1 MRKKGML
8 EKIQKEWLSN
18 IQKDLLSGFVV
29 GLSVIP
35 ETAGFA
41 IMVGLDVGV
50 AFYTTFY
57 MAFILSLFG
66 ARKAMISA
74 AAGSVALILV
84 GVVKNYGL
92 EYAGVATLM
101 AGILQI
107 LLGYLKIGN
116 LLKFIPQSVMY
127 GFVNAL
133 GILLLM
139 EQFKFL
145 QNQNLGVFILLF
157 IGILIIYLFPLIT
170 KKIPSNLICILAI
183 SAIALIF
190 DVHAPNLG
198 SIEQGVSG
206 FHFIIIPKN
215 LDFKIVI
222 ELLPYALSLAL
233 VGTIES
239 LLTAKTLDVILKDGV
254 SDKNKETKAQGLGNI
269 ISGLLGGMT
278 GCALVGQS
286 IINAK
291 SGAKTRLSTF
301 FAGFSLMVLILV
313 FNEYVVKIPI
323 VAVVAVMVMISFTT
337 FNFQSIMNIKKIKL
351 YDTLNMLL
359 VVAVVLYTHNL
370 AIGVVVGVLVN
381 ALWIKSKGIAWI
393 FVIKKRWVKSM
404 APDVG
409 FEPTTK
415 RLTAAYSTAELI
427 WNFAQKEILVCFL

>member
-1 MRKKGML
+1 ML

-57 MAFILSLFG
+57 MAFVLSLFG

-116 LLKFIPQSVMY
+116 LLRFIPQSVMY

-145 QNQNLGVFILLF
+145 QNQNLGVFVLLA

-170 KKIPSNLICILAI
+170 KKIPSNLICILAV

-190 DVHAPNLG
+190 DMHAPNLG

-337 FNFQSIMNIKKIKL
+337 FNFQSVTNIKKIKL

-381 ALWIKSKGIAWI
+381 ALWIKSKGIA
-393 FVIKKRWVKSM
+393 
-404 APDVG
+404 
-409 FEPTTK
+409 
-415 RLTAAYSTAELI
+415 
-427 WNFAQKEILVCFL
+427 

>member
-1 MRKKGML
+1 ML

-57 MAFILSLFG
+57 MAFVLSLFG

-101 AGILQI
+101 AGVLQI

-116 LLKFIPQSVMY
+116 LLRFIPQSVMY

-145 QNQNLGVFILLF
+145 QNQNLGVFILLA

-170 KKIPSNLICILAI
+170 KKIPSNLICILI
-183 SAIALIF
+183 VSAIALIF

-215 LDFKIVI
+215 LDFQILI

-337 FNFQSIMNIKKIKL
+337 FNFQSVINIKKIKL

-381 ALWIKSKGIAWI
+381 ALWIKSKGIA
-393 FVIKKRWVKSM
+393 
-404 APDVG
+404 
-409 FEPTTK
+409 
-415 RLTAAYSTAELI
+415 
-427 WNFAQKEILVCFL
+427 

>member
-18 IQKDLLSGFVV
+18 VQKDLLSGFVV

-57 MAFILSLFG
+57 MAFVLSLFG

-116 LLKFIPQSVMY
+116 LLRFIPQSVMY

-145 QNQNLGVFILLF
+145 QNQNLGVFILLA

-170 KKIPSNLICILAI
+170 KKIPSNLICILAV

-337 FNFQSIMNIKKIKL
+337 FNFQSVMNIKKIKL

-381 ALWIKSKGIAWI
+381 ALWIKSKGIA
-393 FVIKKRWVKSM
+393 
-404 APDVG
+404 
-409 FEPTTK
+409 
-415 RLTAAYSTAELI
+415 
-427 WNFAQKEILVCFL
+427 

>member
-1 MRKKGML
+1 MF

-57 MAFILSLFG
+57 MAFVLSLFG

-101 AGILQI
+101 AGVLQI

-116 LLKFIPQSVMY
+116 LLRFIPQSVMY

-133 GILLLM
+133 GILLLT

-145 QNQNLGVFILLF
+145 QNQNLGVFILLA

-170 KKIPSNLICILAI
+170 KKIPSNLICILI
-183 SAIALIF
+183 VSAIALIF

-337 FNFQSIMNIKKIKL
+337 FNFQSIINIKKIKL

-381 ALWIKSKGIAWI
+381 ALWIKSKGI
-393 FVIKKRWVKSM
+393 V
-404 APDVG
+404 
-409 FEPTTK
+409 
-415 RLTAAYSTAELI
+415 
-427 WNFAQKEILVCFL
+427 

>member
-1 MRKKGML
+1 MF

-57 MAFILSLFG
+57 MAFVLSFFG

-116 LLKFIPQSVMY
+116 LLRFIPQSVMY

-133 GILLLM
+133 GILLLT

-215 LDFKIVI
+215 LDFKIMI

-337 FNFQSIMNIKKIKL
+337 FNFQSIINIKKIKL

-381 ALWIKSKGIAWI
+381 ALWIKSKGIA
-393 FVIKKRWVKSM
+393 
-404 APDVG
+404 
-409 FEPTTK
+409 
-415 RLTAAYSTAELI
+415 
-427 WNFAQKEILVCFL
+427 

>member
-1 MRKKGML
+1 MF

-57 MAFILSLFG
+57 MAFVLSLFG

-101 AGILQI
+101 AGMLQI

-116 LLKFIPQSVMY
+116 LLRFIPQSVMY

-170 KKIPSNLICILAI
+170 KKIPSNLICILAV

-190 DVHAPNLG
+190 DMHAPNLG

-206 FHFIIIPKN
+206 FHFLIIPKN

-239 LLTAKTLDVILKDGV
+239 LLTAKTLDMILKDGV

-337 FNFQSIMNIKKIKL
+337 FNFQSIINIKKIKL

-381 ALWIKSKGIAWI
+381 ALWIKSKGIA
-393 FVIKKRWVKSM
+393 
-404 APDVG
+404 
-409 FEPTTK
+409 
-415 RLTAAYSTAELI
+415 
-427 WNFAQKEILVCFL
+427 

>member
-1 MRKKGML
+1 ML

-57 MAFILSLFG
+57 MAFVLSFFG

-101 AGILQI
+101 AGMLQI

-116 LLKFIPQSVMY
+116 LLRFIPQSVMY

-145 QNQNLGVFILLF
+145 QNQNLGVFILLA

-170 KKIPSNLICILAI
+170 KKIPSNLICILAV

-190 DVHAPNLG
+190 DMHAPNLG

-337 FNFQSIMNIKKIKL
+337 FNFQSIINIKKIKL

-381 ALWIKSKGIAWI
+381 ALWIKSKGIA
-393 FVIKKRWVKSM
+393 
-404 APDVG
+404 
-409 FEPTTK
+409 
-415 RLTAAYSTAELI
+415 
-427 WNFAQKEILVCFL
+427 

>member
-1 MRKKGML
+1 ML

-18 IQKDLLSGFVV
+18 VQKDLLSGFVV

-57 MAFILSLFG
+57 MAFVLSLFG

-101 AGILQI
+101 AGMLQI

-145 QNQNLGVFILLF
+145 QNQNLGVFILLA

-170 KKIPSNLICILAI
+170 KKIPSNLICILI
-183 SAIALIF
+183 VSAIALIF

-215 LDFKIVI
+215 LDFKIMI

-337 FNFQSIMNIKKIKL
+337 FNFQSVMNIKKIKL

-381 ALWIKSKGIAWI
+381 ALWIKSEGIA
-393 FVIKKRWVKSM
+393 
-404 APDVG
+404 
-409 FEPTTK
+409 
-415 RLTAAYSTAELI
+415 
-427 WNFAQKEILVCFL
+427 

>member
-1 MRKKGML
+1 MF

-57 MAFILSLFG
+57 MAFVLSFFG

-133 GILLLM
+133 GILLLT

-145 QNQNLGVFILLF
+145 QNQNLGVFVLLA
-157 IGILIIYLFPLIT
+157 IGIFIIYLFPLIT
-170 KKIPSNLICILAI
+170 KKIPSNLICILAV

-190 DVHAPNLG
+190 DMHAPNLG

-269 ISGLLGGMT
+269 VSGLLGGMT

-337 FNFQSIMNIKKIKL
+337 FNFQSIINIKKIKL

-359 VVAVVLYTHNL
+359 VVAVVLCTHNL

-381 ALWIKSKGIAWI
+381 ALWIKSKGIA
-393 FVIKKRWVKSM
+393 
-404 APDVG
+404 
-409 FEPTTK
+409 
-415 RLTAAYSTAELI
+415 
-427 WNFAQKEILVCFL
+427 

>member
-1 MRKKGML
+1 ML

-18 IQKDLLSGFVV
+18 VQKDLLSGFVV

-57 MAFILSLFG
+57 MAFVLSLFG

-101 AGILQI
+101 AGVLQI

-145 QNQNLGVFILLF
+145 QNQNLGVFILLA

-190 DVHAPNLG
+190 DMHAPNLG

-254 SDKNKETKAQGLGNI
+254 SDKNKETKVQGLGNI
-269 ISGLLGGMT
+269 VSGLLGGMT

-337 FNFQSIMNIKKIKL
+337 FNFQSIINIKKIKL

-381 ALWIKSKGIAWI
+381 ALWIKSKGIA
-393 FVIKKRWVKSM
+393 
-404 APDVG
+404 
-409 FEPTTK
+409 
-415 RLTAAYSTAELI
+415 
-427 WNFAQKEILVCFL
+427 

>member
-1 MRKKGML
+1 MF

-57 MAFILSLFG
+57 MAFVLSFFG

-101 AGILQI
+101 AGVLQI

-116 LLKFIPQSVMY
+116 LLRFIPQSVMY

-170 KKIPSNLICILAI
+170 KKIPSNLICILI
-183 SAIALIF
+183 VSAIALIF
-190 DVHAPNLG
+190 DMHAPNLG

-239 LLTAKTLDVILKDGV
+239 LLTAKTLDIILKDGV

-337 FNFQSIMNIKKIKL
+337 FNFQSIINIKKIKL

-381 ALWIKSKGIAWI
+381 ALWIKSKGIA
-393 FVIKKRWVKSM
+393 
-404 APDVG
+404 
-409 FEPTTK
+409 
-415 RLTAAYSTAELI
+415 
-427 WNFAQKEILVCFL
+427 

>member
-1 MRKKGML
+1 ML

-145 QNQNLGVFILLF
+145 QNQNLGVFILLA

-170 KKIPSNLICILAI
+170 KKIPSNLICILAV
-183 SAIALIF
+183 SSIALIF

-337 FNFQSIMNIKKIKL
+337 FNFQSIINIKKIKL

-381 ALWIKSKGIAWI
+381 ALWIKSKGIA
-393 FVIKKRWVKSM
+393 
-404 APDVG
+404 
-409 FEPTTK
+409 
-415 RLTAAYSTAELI
+415 
-427 WNFAQKEILVCFL
+427 

>member
-1 MRKKGML
+1 ML

-57 MAFILSLFG
+57 MAFVLSLFG

-101 AGILQI
+101 AGMLQI

-133 GILLLM
+133 GILLLT

-145 QNQNLGVFILLF
+145 QNQNLGVFILLA

-170 KKIPSNLICILAI
+170 KKILSNLICILAV

-190 DVHAPNLG
+190 DMHAPNLG

-215 LDFKIVI
+215 LDFKMVAG
-222 ELLPYALSLAL
+222 LLPYALSLAL

-337 FNFQSIMNIKKIKL
+337 FNFQSVINIKKIKL

-381 ALWIKSKGIAWI
+381 ALWIKSKGIA
-393 FVIKKRWVKSM
+393 
-404 APDVG
+404 
-409 FEPTTK
+409 
-415 RLTAAYSTAELI
+415 
-427 WNFAQKEILVCFL
+427 

>member
-1 MRKKGML
+1 MGKKGMF

-57 MAFILSLFG
+57 MAFVLSLFG

-116 LLKFIPQSVMY
+116 LLRFIPQSVMY

-133 GILLLM
+133 GILLLT

-145 QNQNLGVFILLF
+145 QNQNLEVFVLLA

-170 KKIPSNLICILAI
+170 KKIPSNLICILVV

-190 DVHAPNLG
+190 DMHAPNLG

-254 SDKNKETKAQGLGNI
+254 SDKNKETKAQGFGNI

-337 FNFQSIMNIKKIKL
+337 FNFQSVMNIKKIKL

-381 ALWIKSKGIAWI
+381 ALWIKSKGIA
-393 FVIKKRWVKSM
+393 
-404 APDVG
+404 
-409 FEPTTK
+409 
-415 RLTAAYSTAELI
+415 
-427 WNFAQKEILVCFL
+427 

>member
-1 MRKKGML
+1 MF

-18 IQKDLLSGFVV
+18 VQKDLLSGFVV

-57 MAFILSLFG
+57 MAFVLSLFG
-66 ARKAMISA
+66 ARKVMISA

-116 LLKFIPQSVMY
+116 LLRFIPQSVMY

-145 QNQNLGVFILLF
+145 QNQNLGVFILLI

-170 KKIPSNLICILAI
+170 KKIPSNLICILAV

-206 FHFIIIPKN
+206 FHFLIIPKN
-215 LDFKIVI
+215 LDFKIMI
-222 ELLPYALSLAL
+222 GLLPYALSLAL

-313 FNEYVVKIPI
+313 FNEYVIKIPI

-337 FNFQSIMNIKKIKL
+337 FNFQSIINIKKIKL

-381 ALWIKSKGIAWI
+381 ALWIKSKGIA
-393 FVIKKRWVKSM
+393 
-404 APDVG
+404 
-409 FEPTTK
+409 
-415 RLTAAYSTAELI
+415 
-427 WNFAQKEILVCFL
+427 

>member
-1 MRKKGML
+1 MF

-57 MAFILSLFG
+57 MAFVLSLFG

-170 KKIPSNLICILAI
+170 KKIPSNLICILAV

-190 DVHAPNLG
+190 DMHAPNLG

-215 LDFKIVI
+215 LDFKIMI
-222 ELLPYALSLAL
+222 GLLPYALSLAL

-269 ISGLLGGMT
+269 VSGLLGGMT

-337 FNFQSIMNIKKIKL
+337 FNFQSVMNIKKIKL

-381 ALWIKSKGIAWI
+381 ALWIKSKGIA
-393 FVIKKRWVKSM
+393 
-404 APDVG
+404 
-409 FEPTTK
+409 
-415 RLTAAYSTAELI
+415 
-427 WNFAQKEILVCFL
+427 

>member
-1 MRKKGML
+1 ML

-18 IQKDLLSGFVV
+18 VQKDLLSGFVV

-57 MAFILSLFG
+57 MAFVLSFFG

-133 GILLLM
+133 GILLLT

-145 QNQNLGVFILLF
+145 QNQNLGVFVLLA

-170 KKIPSNLICILAI
+170 KKIPSNLICILAV

-190 DVHAPNLG
+190 DMHAPNLG

-215 LDFKIVI
+215 LDFKMVL

-337 FNFQSIMNIKKIKL
+337 FNFQSIINIKKIKL

-381 ALWIKSKGIAWI
+381 ALWIKSKGIA
-393 FVIKKRWVKSM
+393 
-404 APDVG
+404 
-409 FEPTTK
+409 
-415 RLTAAYSTAELI
+415 
-427 WNFAQKEILVCFL
+427 

>member
-1 MRKKGML
+1 MF

-57 MAFILSLFG
+57 MAFVLSLFG
-66 ARKAMISA
+66 ARKVMISA

-116 LLKFIPQSVMY
+116 LLRFIPQSVMY

-133 GILLLM
+133 GILLLI

-145 QNQNLGVFILLF
+145 QNQNLGVFILLV

-170 KKIPSNLICILAI
+170 KKIPSNLICILAV

-190 DVHAPNLG
+190 DVHVPNLG

-215 LDFKIVI
+215 LDFKIMI
-222 ELLPYALSLAL
+222 GLLPYALSLAL

-337 FNFQSIMNIKKIKL
+337 FNFQSIINIKTIKL

-381 ALWIKSKGIAWI
+381 ALWIKSRGIA
-393 FVIKKRWVKSM
+393 
-404 APDVG
+404 
-409 FEPTTK
+409 
-415 RLTAAYSTAELI
+415 
-427 WNFAQKEILVCFL
+427 

>member
-1 MRKKGML
+1 MGKKGML

-57 MAFILSLFG
+57 MAFVLSLFG

-101 AGILQI
+101 AGVLQI

-145 QNQNLGVFILLF
+145 QNQNLGVFILLA

-170 KKIPSNLICILAI
+170 KKIPSNLICILI
-183 SAIALIF
+183 VSTIALIF
-190 DVHAPNLG
+190 DMHAPNLG

-215 LDFKIVI
+215 LDFKIMI
-222 ELLPYALSLAL
+222 GLLPYALSLAL

-337 FNFQSIMNIKKIKL
+337 FNFQSVMNIKKIKL

-381 ALWIKSKGIAWI
+381 ALWIKSKGIA
-393 FVIKKRWVKSM
+393 
-404 APDVG
+404 
-409 FEPTTK
+409 
-415 RLTAAYSTAELI
+415 
-427 WNFAQKEILVCFL
+427 

>member
-1 MRKKGML
+1 MF
-8 EKIQKEWLSN
+8 EKIQKEWMSN

-57 MAFILSLFG
+57 MAFVLSLFG

-101 AGILQI
+101 AGVLQI

-116 LLKFIPQSVMY
+116 LLRFIPQSVMY
-127 GFVNAL
+127 GFVNVL

-145 QNQNLGVFILLF
+145 QNQNLGVFILLAV
-157 IGILIIYLFPLIT
+157 GILIIYLFPLIT
-170 KKIPSNLICILAI
+170 KKIPSNLICILAV

-190 DVHAPNLG
+190 DMHAPNLG

-215 LDFKIVI
+215 LDFKMVI
-222 ELLPYALSLAL
+222 GLLPYALSLAL

-337 FNFQSIMNIKKIKL
+337 FNFQSVMNIKKIKL

-381 ALWIKSKGIAWI
+381 ALWIKSKGIA
-393 FVIKKRWVKSM
+393 
-404 APDVG
+404 
-409 FEPTTK
+409 
-415 RLTAAYSTAELI
+415 
-427 WNFAQKEILVCFL
+427 

>member
-1 MRKKGML
+1 MF

-57 MAFILSLFG
+57 MAFVLSFFG

-170 KKIPSNLICILAI
+170 KKIPSNLVCILI
-183 SAIALIF
+183 VSAIALIF
-190 DVHAPNLG
+190 DMHAPNLG

-215 LDFKIVI
+215 LDFKIMI
-222 ELLPYALSLAL
+222 GLLPYALSLAL

-239 LLTAKTLDVILKDGV
+239 LLTAKTLDIILKDGV

-337 FNFQSIMNIKKIKL
+337 FNFQSIINIKKIKL

-381 ALWIKSKGIAWI
+381 ALWIKSKGIA
-393 FVIKKRWVKSM
+393 
-404 APDVG
+404 
-409 FEPTTK
+409 
-415 RLTAAYSTAELI
+415 
-427 WNFAQKEILVCFL
+427 

>member
-1 MRKKGML
+1 MRKEGML

-57 MAFILSLFG
+57 MAFVLSLFG

-101 AGILQI
+101 AGVLQI

-116 LLKFIPQSVMY
+116 LLRFIPQSVMY

-145 QNQNLGVFILLF
+145 QNQNLGVFILLA

-170 KKIPSNLICILAI
+170 KKIPSNLICILI
-183 SAIALIF
+183 VSAIALIF

-215 LDFKIVI
+215 LDFKILI

-337 FNFQSIMNIKKIKL
+337 FNFQSIINIKKIKL

-381 ALWIKSKGIAWI
+381 ALWIKSEGIA
-393 FVIKKRWVKSM
+393 
-404 APDVG
+404 
-409 FEPTTK
+409 
-415 RLTAAYSTAELI
+415 
-427 WNFAQKEILVCFL
+427 

>member
-1 MRKKGML
+1 MF

-57 MAFILSLFG
+57 MAFVLSLFG

-101 AGILQI
+101 AGVLQI

-116 LLKFIPQSVMY
+116 LLRFIPQSVMY

-145 QNQNLGVFILLF
+145 QNQNLGVFVLLA

-170 KKIPSNLICILAI
+170 KKIPSNLVCILI
-183 SAIALIF
+183 VSAIALIF
-190 DVHAPNLG
+190 DMHAPNLG

-215 LDFKIVI
+215 LDFKIMI

-381 ALWIKSKGIAWI
+381 ALWIKSKGIA
-393 FVIKKRWVKSM
+393 
-404 APDVG
+404 
-409 FEPTTK
+409 
-415 RLTAAYSTAELI
+415 
-427 WNFAQKEILVCFL
+427 

>member
-1 MRKKGML
+1 MF

-57 MAFILSLFG
+57 MAFVLSFFG

-101 AGILQI
+101 AGVLQI

-116 LLKFIPQSVMY
+116 LLRFIPQSVMY

-145 QNQNLGVFILLF
+145 QNQNLGVFILLV

-215 LDFKIVI
+215 LDFKILI
-222 ELLPYALSLAL
+222 GLLPYALSLAL

-239 LLTAKTLDVILKDGV
+239 LLTAKTLDMILKDGV

-337 FNFQSIMNIKKIKL
+337 FNFQSIINIKKIKL

-381 ALWIKSKGIAWI
+381 ALWIKSKGIA
-393 FVIKKRWVKSM
+393 
-404 APDVG
+404 
-409 FEPTTK
+409 
-415 RLTAAYSTAELI
+415 
-427 WNFAQKEILVCFL
+427 

>member
-1 MRKKGML
+1 ML

-57 MAFILSLFG
+57 MAFVLSLFG

-101 AGILQI
+101 AGVLQI

-170 KKIPSNLICILAI
+170 KKIPSNLICILAV

-190 DVHAPNLG
+190 DMHVPNLG

-337 FNFQSIMNIKKIKL
+337 FNFQSIINIKKIKL

-381 ALWIKSKGIAWI
+381 ALWIKSKGIA
-393 FVIKKRWVKSM
+393 
-404 APDVG
+404 
-409 FEPTTK
+409 
-415 RLTAAYSTAELI
+415 
-427 WNFAQKEILVCFL
+427 

>member
-1 MRKKGML
+1 MF

-57 MAFILSLFG
+57 MAFVLSLFG

-170 KKIPSNLICILAI
+170 KKIPSNLICILAV

-190 DVHAPNLG
+190 DMHVPNLG

-337 FNFQSIMNIKKIKL
+337 FNFQSVMNIKKIKL

-381 ALWIKSKGIAWI
+381 ALWIKSKGIA
-393 FVIKKRWVKSM
+393 
-404 APDVG
+404 
-409 FEPTTK
+409 
-415 RLTAAYSTAELI
+415 
-427 WNFAQKEILVCFL
+427 

>member
-1 MRKKGML
+1 ML

-57 MAFILSLFG
+57 MAFVLSLFG

-133 GILLLM
+133 GILLLT

-170 KKIPSNLICILAI
+170 KKIPSNLICILI
-183 SAIALIF
+183 VSAIALIF
-190 DVHAPNLG
+190 DMHAPNLG

-337 FNFQSIMNIKKIKL
+337 FNFQSIINIKKIKL

-381 ALWIKSKGIAWI
+381 ALWIKSKGIA
-393 FVIKKRWVKSM
+393 
-404 APDVG
+404 
-409 FEPTTK
+409 
-415 RLTAAYSTAELI
+415 
-427 WNFAQKEILVCFL
+427 

>member
-1 MRKKGML
+1 MF

-57 MAFILSLFG
+57 MAFVLSLFG

-116 LLKFIPQSVMY
+116 LLRFIPQSVMY

-170 KKIPSNLICILAI
+170 KKIPSNLVCILI
-183 SAIALIF
+183 VSAIALIF

-215 LDFKIVI
+215 LDFKIMI

-337 FNFQSIMNIKKIKL
+337 FNFQSIINIKKIKL

-381 ALWIKSKGIAWI
+381 ALWIKSKGIA
-393 FVIKKRWVKSM
+393 
-404 APDVG
+404 
-409 FEPTTK
+409 
-415 RLTAAYSTAELI
+415 
-427 WNFAQKEILVCFL
+427 

>member
-1 MRKKGML
+1 ML

-57 MAFILSLFG
+57 MAFVLSFFG

-101 AGILQI
+101 AGVLQI

-116 LLKFIPQSVMY
+116 LLKIIPQSVMY

-133 GILLLM
+133 GILLLT

-170 KKIPSNLICILAI
+170 KKIPSNLICILI
-183 SAIALIF
+183 VSTIALIF
-190 DVHAPNLG
+190 DMHAPNLG

-337 FNFQSIMNIKKIKL
+337 FNFQSVMNIKKIKL

-381 ALWIKSKGIAWI
+381 ALWIKSKGIA
-393 FVIKKRWVKSM
+393 
-404 APDVG
+404 
-409 FEPTTK
+409 
-415 RLTAAYSTAELI
+415 
-427 WNFAQKEILVCFL
+427 

>member
-1 MRKKGML
+1 ML

-57 MAFILSLFG
+57 MAFVLSLFG

-170 KKIPSNLICILAI
+170 KKIPSNLICILVI

-190 DVHAPNLG
+190 DMHAPNLG

-215 LDFKIVI
+215 LDFKMVLG
-222 ELLPYALSLAL
+222 LLPYALSLAL

-381 ALWIKSKGIAWI
+381 ALWIKSKGIA
-393 FVIKKRWVKSM
+393 
-404 APDVG
+404 
-409 FEPTTK
+409 
-415 RLTAAYSTAELI
+415 
-427 WNFAQKEILVCFL
+427 

>member
-1 MRKKGML
+1 MF

-57 MAFILSLFG
+57 MAFVLSLFG

-101 AGILQI
+101 AGVLQI

-116 LLKFIPQSVMY
+116 LLRFIPQSVMY

-198 SIEQGVSG
+198 SIEQGVLG

-215 LDFKIVI
+215 LDFKMVAG
-222 ELLPYALSLAL
+222 LLPYALSLAL

-337 FNFQSIMNIKKIKL
+337 FNFQSIINIKTIKL

-381 ALWIKSKGIAWI
+381 ALWIKKIA
-393 FVIKKRWVKSM
+393 
-404 APDVG
+404 
-409 FEPTTK
+409 
-415 RLTAAYSTAELI
+415 
-427 WNFAQKEILVCFL
+427 

>member
-1 MRKKGML
+1 MF

-57 MAFILSLFG
+57 MAFVLSLFG

-101 AGILQI
+101 AGVLQI

-116 LLKFIPQSVMY
+116 LLRFIPQSVMY

-145 QNQNLGVFILLF
+145 QNQNLGVFILLV

-170 KKIPSNLICILAI
+170 KKIPSNLICILI
-183 SAIALIF
+183 VSAIALIF
-190 DVHAPNLG
+190 DMHAPNLG

-215 LDFKIVI
+215 LDFKIMI

-337 FNFQSIMNIKKIKL
+337 FNFQSIINIKKIKL

-381 ALWIKSKGIAWI
+381 ALWIKSEGIA
-393 FVIKKRWVKSM
+393 
-404 APDVG
+404 
-409 FEPTTK
+409 
-415 RLTAAYSTAELI
+415 
-427 WNFAQKEILVCFL
+427 

>member
-1 MRKKGML
+1 ML

-57 MAFILSLFG
+57 MAFVLSIFG

-101 AGILQI
+101 AGVLQI

-116 LLKFIPQSVMY
+116 LLRFIPQSVMY

-170 KKIPSNLICILAI
+170 KKIPSNLICILI
-183 SAIALIF
+183 VSAIALIF
-190 DVHAPNLG
+190 DMHAPNLG

-337 FNFQSIMNIKKIKL
+337 FNFQSVMNIKKIKL

-381 ALWIKSKGIAWI
+381 ALWIKSEGIA
-393 FVIKKRWVKSM
+393 
-404 APDVG
+404 
-409 FEPTTK
+409 
-415 RLTAAYSTAELI
+415 
-427 WNFAQKEILVCFL
+427 

>member
-1 MRKKGML
+1 MF

-57 MAFILSLFG
+57 MAFVLSLFG

-101 AGILQI
+101 AGVLQI

-145 QNQNLGVFILLF
+145 QNQNLGVFILLA

-170 KKIPSNLICILAI
+170 KKIPSNLICILI
-183 SAIALIF
+183 VSAIALIF

-337 FNFQSIMNIKKIKL
+337 FNFQSVMNIKKIKL

-370 AIGVVVGVLVN
+370 AIGVVVGVLYTHNLAIGVVVGVLVN
-381 ALWIKSKGIAWI
+381 ALWIKSKGI
-393 FVIKKRWVKSM
+393 V
-404 APDVG
+404 
-409 FEPTTK
+409 
-415 RLTAAYSTAELI
+415 
-427 WNFAQKEILVCFL
+427 

>member
-1 MRKKGML
+1 ML

-57 MAFILSLFG
+57 MAFVLSLFG

-116 LLKFIPQSVMY
+116 LLRFIPQSVMY

-133 GILLLM
+133 GILLLT

-145 QNQNLGVFILLF
+145 QNQNLGVFILLA

-170 KKIPSNLICILAI
+170 KKIPSNLICILI
-183 SAIALIF
+183 VSAIALIF

-206 FHFIIIPKN
+206 FHFLIIPKN
-215 LDFKIVI
+215 LDFKIMI

-337 FNFQSIMNIKKIKL
+337 FNFQSIINIKKIKL

-381 ALWIKSKGIAWI
+381 ALSIKSKGIA
-393 FVIKKRWVKSM
+393 
-404 APDVG
+404 
-409 FEPTTK
+409 
-415 RLTAAYSTAELI
+415 
-427 WNFAQKEILVCFL
+427 

>member
-1 MRKKGML
+1 ML

-57 MAFILSLFG
+57 MAFVLSLFG

-101 AGILQI
+101 AGVLQI

-145 QNQNLGVFILLF
+145 QNQNLGVFILLA

-170 KKIPSNLICILAI
+170 KKIPSNLVCILAV

-190 DVHAPNLG
+190 DMHAPNLG

-337 FNFQSIMNIKKIKL
+337 FNFQSVMNIKKIKL

-381 ALWIKSKGIAWI
+381 ALWIKSKGIA
-393 FVIKKRWVKSM
+393 
-404 APDVG
+404 
-409 FEPTTK
+409 
-415 RLTAAYSTAELI
+415 
-427 WNFAQKEILVCFL
+427 

>member
-1 MRKKGML
+1 MF

-57 MAFILSLFG
+57 MAFVLSLFG

-145 QNQNLGVFILLF
+145 QNQNLGVFILLA

-170 KKIPSNLICILAI
+170 KKIPSNLVCILI
-183 SAIALIF
+183 VSAIALIF

-337 FNFQSIMNIKKIKL
+337 FNFQSIINIKKIKL

-381 ALWIKSKGIAWI
+381 ALWIKSEGIA
-393 FVIKKRWVKSM
+393 
-404 APDVG
+404 
-409 FEPTTK
+409 
-415 RLTAAYSTAELI
+415 
-427 WNFAQKEILVCFL
+427 

>member
-1 MRKKGML
+1 MRKKGMF

-57 MAFILSLFG
+57 MAFALSFFG

-145 QNQNLGVFILLF
+145 QNQNLGVFILLA

-337 FNFQSIMNIKKIKL
+337 FNFQSIINIKKIKL

-381 ALWIKSKGIAWI
+381 ALWIKSRGIA
-393 FVIKKRWVKSM
+393 
-404 APDVG
+404 
-409 FEPTTK
+409 
-415 RLTAAYSTAELI
+415 
-427 WNFAQKEILVCFL
+427 

>member
-1 MRKKGML
+1 ML

-57 MAFILSLFG
+57 MAFVLSLFG

-116 LLKFIPQSVMY
+116 LLRFIPQSVMY

-145 QNQNLGVFILLF
+145 QNQNLGVFVLLF

-170 KKIPSNLICILAI
+170 KKIPSNLVCILI
-183 SAIALIF
+183 VSAIALIF
-190 DVHAPNLG
+190 DMHAPNLG

-337 FNFQSIMNIKKIKL
+337 FNFQSVINIKTIKL

-381 ALWIKSKGIAWI
+381 ALWIKSKGIA
-393 FVIKKRWVKSM
+393 
-404 APDVG
+404 
-409 FEPTTK
+409 
-415 RLTAAYSTAELI
+415 
-427 WNFAQKEILVCFL
+427 